1 MNNMRETLINQ
12 LTKEEYD
19 LIVSLGKG
27 EEKLPR
33 YFFLS
38 ETESFES
45 GEYYTIYTHTYN
57 GIKHNGYHFYNQLE
71 IGDNLI
77 FYNKYEDQSVVGI
90 GEVSRHIH
98 EKPPIPGR
106 TNSTAI
112 EIYYDKHITPVTLGA
127 LNKHPKLKIFIFTR
141 KCETGHRK
149 HESNSIRCYY

>member
-1 MNNMRETLINQ
+1 M
-12 LTKEEYD
+12 
-19 LIVSLGKG
+19 
-27 EEKLPR
+27 
-33 YFFLS
+33 
-38 ETESFES
+38 
-45 GEYYTIYTHTYN
+45 
-57 GIKHNGYHFYNQLE
+57 
-71 IGDNLI
+71 
-77 FYNKYEDQSVVGI
+77 VGI

-127 LNKHPKLKIFIFTR
+127 LNKHPKLKILFFTR